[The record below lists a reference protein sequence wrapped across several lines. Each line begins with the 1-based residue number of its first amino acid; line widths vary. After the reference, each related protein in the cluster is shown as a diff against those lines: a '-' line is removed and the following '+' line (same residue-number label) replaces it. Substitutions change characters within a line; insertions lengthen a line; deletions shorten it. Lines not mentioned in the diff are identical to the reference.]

1 MTQPDLSST
10 ALLDDAIGRRLLS
23 ERVIVLGREVDDA
36 LANRIVAQLLLLAAE
51 DEDADITLYI
61 NSPGGSVLAG
71 LAVYDTMQSIL
82 PDVRTVGMGLAA
94 SMGQFLLTAG
104 APGKRFVLPH
114 TDVLLHQP
122 HGGLGGTQSD
132 VVIRARAMGHFKRRI
147 AELTAEHTGQT
158 VEQITADADRD
169 RWFTARQAVDY
180 GLVDQVLP
188 PGNTRVA
195 GADGDSAR

>member
-1 MTQPDLSST
+1 MIQLDHSTT

-23 ERVIVLGREVDDA
+23 ERIIVLGQEVDDA
-36 LANRIVAQLLLLAAE
+36 VANRMVAQLLLLAAE

-71 LAVYDTMQSIL
+71 MAIYDTMQSVI
-82 PDVRTVGMGLAA
+82 PDVRTVGMGMAA

-104 APGKRFVLPH
+104 APGKRFVLPN

-132 VVIRARAMGHFKRRI
+132 MVIRAKAMGHLKRRI
-147 AELTAEHTGQT
+147 AELTAAHTGQT
-158 VEQITADADRD
+158 VEQITADFDRD
-169 RWFTARQAVDY
+169 RWFTAAQAVDY
-180 GLVDQVLP
+180 GLVDAVLC
-188 PGNTRVA
+188 R
-195 GADGDSAR
+195 

>member
-1 MTQPDLSST
+1 MTQPDISST

-71 LAVYDTMQSIL
+71 LAIYDTMQSII
-82 PDVRTVGMGLAA
+82 PDVRTIGMGLAA

-104 APGKRFVLPH
+104 AAGKRFVLPH

-169 RWFTARQAVDY
+169 RWFTATQAVDY

-195 GADGDSAR
+195 GADGNSAP

>member
-10 ALLDDAIGRRLLS
+10 ALLDDAIGRRLLG

-71 LAVYDTMQSIL
+71 LAIYDTMQSII

-104 APGKRFVLPH
+104 AAGKRFVLPH

-169 RWFTARQAVDY
+169 RWFTATQAVDY

-195 GADGDSAR
+195 GADGNSAP